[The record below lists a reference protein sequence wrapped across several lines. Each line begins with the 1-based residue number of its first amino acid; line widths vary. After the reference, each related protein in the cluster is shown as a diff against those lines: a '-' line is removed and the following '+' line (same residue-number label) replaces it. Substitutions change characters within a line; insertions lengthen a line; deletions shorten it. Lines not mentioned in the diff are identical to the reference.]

1 MNIFFMANKKADM
14 VNNFALM
21 HNIDDILKPLCN
33 EKATKNYKLVTD
45 SDNDRVSLLDRRFEE
60 SFDSYTD
67 ALTALTIFM
76 IRPINLLVNIGGLIV
91 HTVANIFYAVIKAI
105 LAAVTFEIE
114 MLKNSGESI
123 QVAAINLLTI
133 SHLAFFLIPNMC
145 IDLYSLFTRTCVTAK
160 EMLFQNES
168 EVDRK
173 SSYDHEFKI

>member
-1 MNIFFMANKKADM
+1 
-14 VNNFALM
+14 
-21 HNIDDILKPLCN
+21 
-33 EKATKNYKLVTD
+33 
-45 SDNDRVSLLDRRFEE
+45 
-60 SFDSYTD
+60 
-67 ALTALTIFM
+67 
-76 IRPINLLVNIGGLIV
+76 
-91 HTVANIFYAVIKAI
+91 
-105 LAAVTFEIE
+105 

>member
-1 MNIFFMANKKADM
+1 MNIFFSAKKQADM

-21 HNIDDILKPLCN
+21 HHIDDILKPLCYK
-33 EKATKNYKLVTD
+33 KATKNYKLVKDLT
-45 SDNDRVSLLDRRFEE
+45 NDKLSLLDLRFEE

-76 IRPINLLVNIGGLIV
+76 MRPINLLVNVGFLIV
-91 HTVANIFYAVIKAI
+91 QTVANIFYAVIKAI

-123 QVAAINLLTI
+123 QYAAINLLTI
-133 SHLAFFLIPNMC
+133 SYLAFFLIPNMC

-168 EVDRK
+168 EEDRK
-173 SSYDHEFKI
+173 SFYGH